1 MTIKCFTI
9 ATYSS
14 WLHIWWEHTR
24 KKRVKKFSS
33 WSGLF
38 SWWSRNACKYIIGCL
53 YIAPVITLQFLMFI
67 NSVIQSLILQ
77 YLLTL
82 QIHTAS
88 RFLVYM
94 KDNFLCIVLYL
105 LQLTLLANIHG
116 YNFLMSLNHFIHF
129 YFYFF
134 IFFISLFYLF
144 IYWLIDFSFLF
155 SVIAIILKPI
165 CVESRRYSRFSMS
178 LEKKR
183 AFIRKRVN
191 NVCYLVYSE
200 FEFHQDFCFWSEE
213 KLFNW

>member
-1 MTIKCFTI
+1 
-9 ATYSS
+9 
-14 WLHIWWEHTR
+14 
-24 KKRVKKFSS
+24 
-33 WSGLF
+33 
-38 SWWSRNACKYIIGCL
+38 
-53 YIAPVITLQFLMFI
+53 MFI

-116 YNFLMSLNHFIHF
+116 YNLLMSLNHFIYF
-129 YFYFF
+129 YFLFF
-134 IFFISLFYLF
+134 IFFYFIYLF
-144 IYWLIDFSFLF
+144 IYLFIYFSFLF

-200 FEFHQDFCFWSEE
+200 FEFHQDFCF
-213 KLFNW
+213 

>member
-24 KKRVKKFSS
+24 KKRVNKFSS

-67 NSVIQSLILQ
+67 NSVIQTLILQ

-82 QIHTAS
+82 QIHTVS

-94 KDNFLCIVLYL
+94 KGNFLCIVLYL

-116 YNFLMSLNHFIHF
+116 YNLLMSLNHFIYF
-129 YFYFF
+129 YFLFF
-134 IFFISLFYLF
+134 IFFYFIYLF
-144 IYWLIDFSFLF
+144 IYLF
-155 SVIAIILKPI
+155 I
-165 CVESRRYSRFSMS
+165 
-178 LEKKR
+178 
-183 AFIRKRVN
+183 
-191 NVCYLVYSE
+191 
-200 FEFHQDFCFWSEE
+200 FHFFFR
-213 KLFNW
+213 L

>member
-1 MTIKCFTI
+1 
-9 ATYSS
+9 
-14 WLHIWWEHTR
+14 
-24 KKRVKKFSS
+24 
-33 WSGLF
+33 
-38 SWWSRNACKYIIGCL
+38 
-53 YIAPVITLQFLMFI
+53 MFI

-116 YNFLMSLNHFIHF
+116 YNLLMSLNHFIYF
-129 YFYFF
+129 YFLFF
-134 IFFISLFYLF
+134 IFFHFIYLF
-144 IYWLIDFSFLF
+144 IYFSFLF
-155 SVIAIILKPI
+155 SVIAIISKPI
-165 CVESRRYSRFSMS
+165 CVESRRYSRFSMC

-200 FEFHQDFCFWSEE
+200 FEFHQDFCF
-213 KLFNW
+213 